1 VNEAKSSSL
10 CLKVVVILCF
20 ERDIQFECG
29 LARNFENDGQSDILE
44 RGAVKTD
51 ELKVVLPG
59 LVKVIE
65 NFNLRID
72 CGIRLDVEYFFRDR
86 NDLSFLNM
94 ALLDFFFLGVTSTPT
109 SSCIL
114 DDFSGGLAERIFRG
128 LSTFLQSIEDFHAL
142 VHEILFDLFLNLL
155 VY

>member
-1 VNEAKSSSL
+1 M
-10 CLKVVVILCF
+10 
-20 ERDIQFECG
+20 
-29 LARNFENDGQSDILE
+29 E
-44 RGAVKTD
+44 RGVVKTD
-51 ELKVVLPG
+51 ELEVVLPG
-59 LVKVIE
+59 LVEVIE

-72 CGIRLDVEYFFRDR
+72 CGIRLDVEYFFRER

-94 ALLDFFFLGVTSTPT
+94 ALLDFFFLGVTST